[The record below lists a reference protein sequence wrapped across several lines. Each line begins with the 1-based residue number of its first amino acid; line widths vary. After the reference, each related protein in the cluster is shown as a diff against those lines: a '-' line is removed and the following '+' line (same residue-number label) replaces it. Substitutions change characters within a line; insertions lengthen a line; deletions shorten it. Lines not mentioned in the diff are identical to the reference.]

1 MDEKTEWIGWKT
13 TAMQKKLVVS
23 LEKKGRE
30 LRRQIIEMIFKAKA
44 SHLASAY
51 SVLDILIYLYNF
63 VFKIDPKDPKNKNRD
78 RFILSKGWGA
88 SALYV
93 VLADKGFF
101 DKKELGTYCMNGSR
115 LVGIT
120 TMSGVPGIE
129 ATTGSMGHGL
139 PVGGGM
145 AVAGK
150 KMKSKHRVFVV
161 ISDGELDEGSTW
173 EAILFAGHNHLDN
186 LIVIVDY
193 NGWQSFGRTRDV
205 LNLDPLA
212 DKFKAF
218 GWEVAEAD
226 GNDFSSLGKAFSRI
240 PIKKGKPTA
249 IIAHTVKGKGV
260 SFVEDRNEWHY
271 KYPNESDLAAAL
283 KELSQ

>member
-1 MDEKTEWIGWKT
+1 
-13 TAMQKKLVVS
+13 MQKKQLNN

-30 LRRQIIEMIFKAKA
+30 LRRRIIKMIFKAKA

-63 VFKIDPKDPKNKNRD
+63 ILKIDSKDPKNKKRD

-93 VLADKGFF
+93 VLADRGFF
-101 DKKELGTYCMNGSR
+101 SKKELDTYCVDGSR

-139 PVGGGM
+139 PIGTGM
-145 AVAGK
+145 AVAGR
-150 KMKSKHRVFVV
+150 KMKSRHRIFVV

-173 EAILFAGHNHLDN
+173 EAILFAGHHHLDN
-186 LIVIVDY
+186 LIAIVDY
-193 NGWQSFGRTRDV
+193 NGWQSFGRTKEV
-205 LNLDPLA
+205 LNIDPLP
-212 DKFKAF
+212 DKFQAF
-218 GWEVAEAD
+218 GWEAIETD
-226 GNDFSSLGKAFSRI
+226 GNDFVSLEKAFARI
-240 PIKKGKPTA
+240 PLKKNKPTA
-249 IIAHTVKGKGV
+249 IIAHTIKGKGV
-260 SFVEDRNEWHY
+260 SFMENGNEWHY
-271 KYPNESDLAAAL
+271 KYPSEADLAAAL
-283 KELSQ
+283 KELSN

>member
-1 MDEKTEWIGWKT
+1 
-13 TAMQKKLVVS
+13 MQRERIDN
-23 LEKKGRE
+23 LEKKARE
-30 LRRQIIEMIFKAKA
+30 LRRQIIRMIFKAKA
-44 SHLASAY
+44 SHLGSAY
-51 SVLDILIYLYNF
+51 SVLDILIYLYN
-63 VFKIDPKDPKNKNRD
+63 VILKINPKDPANKKRD

-101 DKKELGTYCMNGSR
+101 SKKELDTYCADGSR

-120 TMSGVPGIE
+120 TMSGVPGVE

-139 PVGGGM
+139 PIGTGM

-150 KMKSKHRVFVV
+150 KMKSGHRIYVV

-186 LIVIVDY
+186 LIAIVDY
-193 NGWQSFGRTRDV
+193 NGWQSFGRTKEV
-205 LNLDPLA
+205 LNIDPVA

-218 GWEVAEAD
+218 GWEAIETS
-226 GNDFSSLGKAFSRI
+226 GNDFVSLEKAFARI
-240 PIKKGKPTA
+240 PLKKNKPTA
-249 IIAHTVKGKGV
+249 IIARTIKGKGV
-260 SFVEDRNEWHY
+260 SFLEDKNEWHY
-271 KYPNESDLAAAL
+271 KYPNEADLNKAL
-283 KELSQ
+283 KELSK

>member
-1 MDEKTEWIGWKT
+1 MHKNKFND
-13 TAMQKKLVVS
+13 
-23 LEKKGRE
+23 LEKKAKA
-30 LRRQIIEMIFKAKA
+30 LRRRIIEMIFKASA

-51 SVLDILIYLYNF
+51 SALDILLYLYTF
-63 VFKIDPKDPKNKNRD
+63 VLKIDPKNPKHEERD

-101 DKKELGTYCMNGSR
+101 PKKELDTYCMDGSR

-139 PVGGGM
+139 PIGAGM
-145 AVAGK
+145 ALAGK
-150 KMKSKHRVFVV
+150 KLKSRRRVFVV

-186 LIVIVDY
+186 LTVIVDY
-193 NGWQSFGRTRDV
+193 NGWQSFGRTKEV
-205 LNLDPLA
+205 LTIDPVPE
-212 DKFKAF
+212 KFEAF
-218 GWEVAEAD
+218 GWSAVEAD
-226 GNDFSSLGKAFSRI
+226 GNDFASLEKAFAKI
-240 PIKKGKPTA
+240 PLEKNKPTA
-249 IIAHTVKGKGV
+249 IIAHTVKGRGV
-260 SFVEDRNEWHY
+260 SFIEDKNEWHY
-271 KYPNESDLAAAL
+271 KYPSEHELAEAI
-283 KELSQ
+283 KELSK